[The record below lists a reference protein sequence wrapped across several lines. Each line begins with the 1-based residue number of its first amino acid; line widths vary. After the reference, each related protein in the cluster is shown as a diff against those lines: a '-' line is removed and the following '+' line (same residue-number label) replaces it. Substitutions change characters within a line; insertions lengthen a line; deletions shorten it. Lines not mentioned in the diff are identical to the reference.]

1 MMPESMNRRLG
12 TILMDLGFI
21 SEDELREA
29 LRIKETAPQRMVGR
43 ILVDLGF
50 ATDRE
55 VFQAVETQ
63 WEDWVKAHLN

>member
-12 TILMDLGFI
+12 AILMDLGYI
-21 SEDELREA
+21 SEDELRRA

-50 ATDRE
+50 ATDRQ
-55 VFQAVETQ
+55 VFRAIETQ
-63 WEDWVKAHLN
+63 WEDWVKTHLN